1 MSEAPERIWGG
12 VYTSEI
18 TTYKPFHS
26 AVGYVREDL
35 YEAAKA
41 DNARLREAQAW
52 QPIETAPKDGTLFVA
67 VGFVKEHAYAT
78 VGGFELWDIEE
89 GIWGFHDH
97 NASEWFEDEK
107 DWPTH
112 WMPLPEPP
120 KETDK

>member
-1 MSEAPERIWGG
+1 MSDDLVKRLRDLGDRAEYMPHMHHIAADRIEELEAE
-12 VYTSEI
+12 
-18 TTYKPFHS
+18 
-26 AVGYVREDL
+26 L
-35 YEAAKA
+35 
-41 DNARLREAQAW
+41 ARLREAQAW